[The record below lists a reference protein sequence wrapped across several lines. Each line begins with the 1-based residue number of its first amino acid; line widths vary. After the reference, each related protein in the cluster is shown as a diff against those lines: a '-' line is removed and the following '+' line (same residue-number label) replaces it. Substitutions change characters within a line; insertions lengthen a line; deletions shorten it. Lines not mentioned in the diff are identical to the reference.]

1 MGRNDGH
8 GKRKVHLNDQEKRTE
23 EKTMKEYTGRKI
35 GNKYSTFGESILVN
49 GHGITI
55 DRTHYATEW
64 NERHG
69 MKPEYMV
76 TTQDNERF
84 TVWTQYM
91 NGSLNLANAI
101 PA

>member
-1 MGRNDGH
+1 
-8 GKRKVHLNDQEKRTE
+8 
-23 EKTMKEYTGRKI
+23 MKEYNGRKI
-35 GNKYSTFGESILVN
+35 GTKYSVYGESILVN

-69 MKPEYMV
+69 MKPEYIV
-76 TTQDNERF
+76 TAQDNERF
-84 TVWTQYM
+84 TVWTQYK